1 VHEESDPIVV
11 GLIAAPGAPARV
23 AAQVRDE
30 LAGDLARRYPEVRWR
45 VPIVQDG
52 LVEPGA
58 AGLDMVERG
67 RERLLAED
75 WDFAICL
82 TDLPLRIA
90 RRPVKAHASSVH
102 AVGIIALPA
111 LGVRGAPR
119 KVRETSVRLVEGL
132 LGEGL
137 ELDDL
142 TEDPAGRR
150 ERIRERLRELAEE
163 EEEPQEAGVSF
174 VGAVLRGHLHL
185 LAGMVRHNQ
194 PWRLA
199 VGLSRA
205 LAAAGAAVVFALV
218 TPDLWLLADSLD
230 WKRLTGL
237 SIASVV
243 GVCATH
249 IVAHGLW
256 ERARAGRVREQVV
269 LFNMATL
276 VTVLIG
282 VLALH
287 AALLALTAAGAA
299 VLLTPGLLEETLRHA
314 VGPLDYARLSW
325 LIASLAT
332 VGGALGAGI
341 EQTDRVREAAYAFRP
356 DERVEEGEA

>member
-1 VHEESDPIVV
+1 MHEESDPIVV

-30 LAGDLARRYPEVRWR
+30 LAGDLARSYPEVRWR
-45 VPIVQDG
+45 VALVQDG

-58 AGLDMVERG
+58 AGLEVVERG

-90 RRPVKAHASSVH
+90 RRPVKAHASSMH

-111 LGVRGAPR
+111 LGVRGVPR
-119 KVRETSVRLVEGL
+119 KVRDTSARLVE
-132 LGEGL
+132 
-137 ELDDL
+137 
-142 TEDPAGRR
+142 
-150 ERIRERLRELAEE
+150 
-163 EEEPQEAGVSF
+163 
-174 VGAVLRGHLHL
+174 
-185 LAGMVRHNQ
+185 
-194 PWRLA
+194 
-199 VGLSRA
+199 GLSRA

-218 TPDLWLLADSLD
+218 TPDLWSLADSLG
-230 WKRLTGL
+230 WGRLTGL

-243 GVCATH
+243 GVCATL

-256 ERARAGRVREQVV
+256 ERARAGRVREQIV
-269 LFNMATL
+269 LFNMVTL

-287 AALLALTAAGAA
+287 AALFFLTAAGAA
-299 VLLTPGLLEETLRHA
+299 VLLTPGVLEEALGHA
-314 VGPLDYARLSW
+314 VGPLDYAQLSW

-356 DERVEEGEA
+356 DEQVEEAET

>member
-1 VHEESDPIVV
+1 MHEESDPIVV

-75 WDFAICL
+75 WDF
-82 TDLPLRIA
+82 
-90 RRPVKAHASSVH
+90 
-102 AVGIIALPA
+102 
-111 LGVRGAPR
+111 
-119 KVRETSVRLVEGL
+119 
-132 LGEGL
+132 
-137 ELDDL
+137 
-142 TEDPAGRR
+142 
-150 ERIRERLRELAEE
+150 
-163 EEEPQEAGVSF
+163 
-174 VGAVLRGHLHL
+174 
-185 LAGMVRHNQ
+185 
-194 PWRLA
+194 
-199 VGLSRA
+199 
-205 LAAAGAAVVFALV
+205 
-218 TPDLWLLADSLD
+218 
-230 WKRLTGL
+230 
-237 SIASVV
+237 
-243 GVCATH
+243 
-249 IVAHGLW
+249 
-256 ERARAGRVREQVV
+256 
-269 LFNMATL
+269 
-276 VTVLIG
+276 
-282 VLALH
+282 
-287 AALLALTAAGAA
+287 
-299 VLLTPGLLEETLRHA
+299 EETLGHA